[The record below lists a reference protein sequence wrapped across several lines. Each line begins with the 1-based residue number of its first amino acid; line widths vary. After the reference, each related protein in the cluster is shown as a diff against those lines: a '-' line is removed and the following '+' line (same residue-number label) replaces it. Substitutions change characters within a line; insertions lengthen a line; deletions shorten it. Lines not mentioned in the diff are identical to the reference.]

1 MLARDMKSW
10 LLDALPFQRKSNAWV
25 LPSAIG
31 LGVGI
36 AAGIG
41 IGLLIAPE
49 PGDATR
55 RRIARGAED
64 LQRKAS
70 QLVEKTRG
78 EIEGMGHEVAGEA
91 RAEMSRARS

>member
-1 MLARDMKSW
+1 MLARDIKSW
-10 LLDALPFQRKSNAWV
+10 FFDALPFQRKSNAWV
-25 LPSAIG
+25 LPSLVG
-31 LGVGI
+31 VGVGI
-36 AAGIG
+36 AAGVG

-70 QLVEKTRG
+70 RLVDRTRD
-78 EIEGMGHEVAGEA
+78 EIEGAGREMA
-91 RAEMSRARS
+91 NESRDEMSRARS

>member
-1 MLARDMKSW
+1 MARDIKSW
-10 LLDALPFQRKSNAWV
+10 LFDALPFQRKSGAWLV
-25 LPSAIG
+25 PSLVG
-31 LGVGI
+31 LGVGV
-36 AAGIG
+36 AAGVG

-70 QLVEKTRG
+70 QFVDRTRG
-78 EIEGMGHEVAGEA
+78 ELEATGHELAGEA
-91 RAEMSRARS
+91 RAEISRARS